1 MTKFVLGSS
10 SQWRRQLANKFLG
23 IEVAL
28 MPADIDERAAAKGAK
43 DGTPEAHTAVIA
55 AAKLEHLLGQVK
67 EPNTVIMCFD
77 TVVYSNGRILEKP
90 ADMEDAVAMVRMW
103 AKKGNRIGVYTGVAV
118 GRTEPRSIRECVERA
133 DIVMTRDLEESEIPG
148 YIERSNGLYSSGAVI
163 VEELVEMKAATVDG
177 DQSVIEGLPIAGTKK
192 IIAEL
197 TG

>member
-1 MTKFVLGSS
+1 MASGH
-10 SQWRRQLANKFLG
+10 G
-23 IEVAL
+23 
-28 MPADIDERAAAKGAK
+28 
-43 DGTPEAHTAVIA
+43 GT
-55 AAKLEHLLGQVK
+55 
-67 EPNTVIMCFD
+67 
-77 TVVYSNGRILEKP
+77 R
-90 ADMEDAVAMVRMW
+90 
-103 AKKGNRIGVYTGVAV
+103 
-118 GRTEPRSIRECVERA
+118 RTEPRSIRECVERA

>member
-55 AAKLEHLLGQVK
+55 AAKLEHLLAQVN

-77 TVVYSNGRILEKP
+77 TVVYSNGKILEKP

-118 GRTEPRSIRECVERA
+118 GRTEPRSIHECVERA

-177 DQSVIEGLPIAGTKK
+177 DQSVIEGLPIAATKK

>member
-55 AAKLEHLLGQVK
+55 AAKLEHLLAQVN

-77 TVVYSNGRILEKP
+77 TVVYSNGKILEKP

-118 GRTEPRSIRECVERA
+118 GRTEPRSIHECVERA

>member
-55 AAKLEHLLGQVK
+55 AAKLEHLLAQVN

-77 TVVYSNGRILEKP
+77 TVVYSNGKILEKP

-118 GRTEPRSIRECVERA
+118 GRTEPRSVHECVERA

-177 DQSVIEGLPIAGTKK
+177 DQSVIEGLPIAATKK